1 MKSFRPAVSLFGSLL
16 VTFVLLSGA
25 HAAVDLRVNDLVPNR
40 NMAITAQTVVKRLEQ
55 LHFKKLPLNDQLSS
69 TLFDRYL
76 ADLDPTRSYFLDTD
90 IKEFE
95 RYRFQFD
102 DDLLSGNL
110 NPAFLIFNRYQKR
123 MIDRLT
129 FTDTL
134 LQKEL
139 AGWKYDSGEEVEV
152 DRKDAAW
159 PRDAADWDHI
169 WRKRVMN
176 NALNLKLTGKTQ
188 AEILKTLT
196 RRNKNQMTRVLQ
208 VNAEDAFQ
216 IYINSLTGIYDP
228 HTQYLA
234 PNVSENFNINM
245 SLQLEGIGAVLQ
257 GEDEYT
263 KIQSLV
269 TGGPAER
276 SGLLRPAD
284 RIVGVAQEGE
294 EIVDIIG
301 WRLDE
306 VVKLIRG
313 KKGTKVTLEVIPVT
327 SQNDHDTRKVTITR
341 DTVKLEDRA
350 AQYIIL
356 DSKTGPKPHKIGV
369 INIPA
374 FYADFQ
380 CMQRDEDNC
389 RSTTRDVERILVK
402 LQQEGIDGLVIDL
415 RNNGGGALNEANSLV
430 GLFIPRGPT
439 VQIKSSAGRVETM
452 IDGDPDIAWNGPMA
466 VLVNRLSASASEIF
480 AGAIQDYRRGLV
492 IGERTFGKGT
502 VQSLQSIDKGQLKIT
517 LAKFYRISG
526 ASNQHTGILPDIAV
540 PSLLDHTELGESA
553 LPNAL
558 PTDTIRPAMFRS
570 DGRLEPLL
578 PGLRSSFETRM
589 SKNPDFVYLNGQI
602 ALQDEIRAKTTVSLN
617 ETLRRKEQETLDQ
630 RRMTLEN
637 TKRKAKGE
645 AAFKTLEEMRKETEA
660 EETKALAEQG
670 RFKEDYVLTEVGRI
684 MADYVDRFTN
694 NSQVAAH

>member
-1 MKSFRPAVSLFGSLL
+1 MIFFRRTASLL
-16 VTFVLLSGA
+16 SPLFLVLSLISGA
-25 HAAVDLRVNDLVPNR
+25 HAAVDVRVNDLVPNR

-55 LHFKKLPLNDQLSS
+55 LHYNRLELDNDLSS
-69 TLFDRYL
+69 KLFDRYL
-76 ADLDPTRSYFLDTD
+76 SDLDPTRSYFLASD
-90 IKEFE
+90 IHEFE
-95 RYRFQFD
+95 RYRFEFD
-102 DDLLSGNL
+102 DNLQSGNL

-134 LQKEL
+134 LQKEFP
-139 AGWKYDSGEEVEV
+139 GWAYDTRDDVEV

-159 PRDAADWDHI
+159 PRDQADWDHI
-169 WRKRVMN
+169 WRKRVTN
-176 NALNLKLTGKTQ
+176 SALNLKLTGKDK
-188 AEILKTLT
+188 ADIAKTLT
-196 RRNKNQMTRVLQ
+196 RRNKNQITRALQ

-228 HTQYLA
+228 HTQYLS
-234 PNVSENFNINM
+234 PSVSENFNINM

-284 RIVGVAQEGE
+284 RIIGVAQEDE
-294 EIVDIIG
+294 DMVDVIG

-313 KKGTKVTLEVIPVT
+313 KKGTRVTLEVIPAT
-327 SQNDHDTRKVTITR
+327 SQTDHETRKVTITR

-356 DSKTGPKPHKIGV
+356 NSKTGSQPHKIGV
-369 INIPA
+369 ISIPA

-380 CMQRDEDNC
+380 CMQNDDEDC
-389 RSTTRDVERILVK
+389 RSTTRDVERILRK
-402 LQQEGIDGLVIDL
+402 LQAEDIDALVIDL
-415 RNNGGGALNEANSLV
+415 RNNGGGALNEANSVV

-439 VQIKSSAGRVETM
+439 VQIKSSSGRVETM
-452 IDGDPDIAWNGPMA
+452 IDGDPEIAWNGPMS
-466 VLVNRLSASASEIF
+466 VIVNRLSASASEIF

-492 IGERTFGKGT
+492 IGQRTFGKGT
-502 VQSLQSIDKGQLKIT
+502 VQSLQALDRGQLKIT

-526 ASNQHTGILPDIAV
+526 ESNQHTGIHPDIAL
-540 PSLLDHTELGESA
+540 PSMLDHTELGESA

-558 PTDTIRPAMFRS
+558 PSDSIRPALFRA

-578 PGLRSSFETRM
+578 PGLRSAFETRI
-589 SKNPDFVYLNGQI
+589 SKNPDFIYLNGQI
-602 ALQDEIRAKTTVSLN
+602 QLQDEIREKKTISLN
-617 ETLRRKEQETLDQ
+617 EKLRRQEQDSLDQ
-630 RRMTLEN
+630 RRMALEN
-637 TKRKAKGE
+637 AKRKAKGE
-645 AAFKTLEEMRKETEA
+645 APFKTTEEMRKQTEA
-660 EETKALAEQG
+660 EETQALAEQG

-684 MADYVDRFTN
+684 MADYVDRFTGAA
-694 NSQVAAH
+694 QVASH